1 MSAGPDQTMTQVE
14 IRAKALYERASRGHI
29 PALDGLRGIAVL
41 LVMWLHF
48 VFLLPRNG
56 IERVFWN
63 LSETGWIGVDL
74 FFVLSGFLITGI
86 LYDAKGGPHYFR
98 NFYMRR
104 SLRIFP
110 LYYAFLVLIFAVIPL
125 VREAPA
131 DHVGKQVWMWTYLSN
146 VLFAR
151 GGWEAMPAHTTHLWS
166 LAIEEQFYLLW
177 PLLVWLASRRRLI
190 QMCVGAIG
198 VAVVTRLVLHTVFG
212 NDVAAYALMPA
223 RIDALAS
230 GGLLAVLVRDREG
243 ARLAAKYLNPVAGI
257 AATVLILVMLWS
269 GPIMGHSML
278 PTLAFPVQTFG
289 YPMLA
294 LFFAAMLGKAVAAP
308 SGHLASRVLTS
319 RVLMAFGKYSYA
331 LYLVHILVRDI
342 VQNQIMVARGGFPVI
357 LGSQIP
363 AQLALVAFGV
373 GVSYAIAFVS
383 WHLFEKR
390 VLALKRF
397 FPYESAARARAPQP
411 AVAIAPGTELG
422 SLSSGSAPQTS
433 SPALAEEASVGR

>member
-1 MSAGPDQTMTQVE
+1 VSGGQDLTM
-14 IRAKALYERASRGHI
+14 ASGDALYERARRSHI

-41 LVMWLHF
+41 TVMWLHF
-48 VFLLPRNG
+48 VFLIPRTG
-56 IERVFWN
+56 GERLFWH

-110 LYYAFLVLIFAVIPL
+110 LYYAFLILIFAVIPL
-125 VREAPA
+125 LRSSA

-151 GGWEAMPAHTTHLWS
+151 VGWEGMPAHTTHLWS

-177 PLLVWLASRRRLI
+177 PLLVWLANGRRLI
-190 QMCVGAIG
+190 QLCVGSIV
-198 VAVVTRLVLHTVFG
+198 VAFATRLVLHFVFA

-223 RIDALAS
+223 RIDALAA

-243 ARLAAKYLNPVAGI
+243 ARLAARYLNPVAAGS
-257 AATVLILVMLWS
+257 ALVLILVMVWT
-269 GPIMGHSML
+269 GPIQGTGML
-278 PTLAFPVQTFG
+278 PTLAVPVLAFG
-289 YPMLA
+289 YTALA

-308 SGHLASRVLTS
+308 TGQLSNRVLTS
-319 RVLMAFGKYSYA
+319 RVLVAFGKYSYA
-331 LYLVHILVRDI
+331 LYLLHILVRDI
-342 VQNQIMVARGGFPVI
+342 LQNQILANRGGFPVI
-357 LGSQIP
+357 GGSQIP
-363 AQLALVAFGV
+363 AQLVVVAFGI
-373 GVSYAIAFVS
+373 GVSYAVAFAS

-390 VLALKRF
+390 ILALKRF
-397 FPYESAARARAPQP
+397 FPYERQTAARPQP
-411 AVAIAPGTELG
+411 AAEPPVSIAPGADLG
-422 SLSSGSAPQTS
+422 TLSAGVPPRVTPAALIEEGST
-433 SPALAEEASVGR
+433 GR

>member
-1 MSAGPDQTMTQVE
+1 MAPGD
-14 IRAKALYERASRGHI
+14 ALYERARRSHI

-41 LVMWLHF
+41 TVMWLHF
-48 VFLLPRNG
+48 VFLVPRTG
-56 IERVFWN
+56 GERVFWN

-98 NFYMRR
+98 NFYIRR

-110 LYYAFLVLIFAVIPL
+110 LYYAFLILIFAVLPL
-125 VREAPA
+125 LRSSGAE
-131 DHVGKQVWMWTYLSN
+131 DVGKQMWMWTYLSN

-151 GGWEAMPAHTTHLWS
+151 AGWEGMPAHTTHLWS

-190 QMCVGAIG
+190 QLCVASIAVAI
-198 VAVVTRLVLHTVFG
+198 VTRLVLHFVVG
-212 NDVAAYALMPA
+212 NDIAAYALMPA

-243 ARLAAKYLNPVAGI
+243 ARLAAKYLNPVA
-257 AATVLILVMLWS
+257 AASAVVLILVMFWS
-269 GPIMGHSML
+269 GPVKGFSML
-278 PTLAFPVQTFG
+278 PTLDFPVQTFG
-289 YPMLA
+289 YPALA

-308 SGHLASRVLTS
+308 AGHISTRVLTS
-319 RVLMAFGKYSYA
+319 RTLMAFGKYSYA

-342 VQNQIMVARGGFPVI
+342 FQNQLATRGGFPLI
-357 LGSQIP
+357 SGSQLP
-363 AQLALVAFGV
+363 AQLALVLFGV
-373 GVSYAIAFVS
+373 AVSYAIAFAS

-390 VLALKRF
+390 ILALKRF
-397 FPYESAARARAPQP
+397 FPYERARAAQRSP
-411 AVAIAPGTELG
+411 VAESPVGVAPGADLG
-422 SLSSGSAPQTS
+422 SLSSSAAPRVAPAALIEEGST
-433 SPALAEEASVGR
+433 GR